1 MKLNLNK
8 GEIMWYINIKTN
20 GSVETVDE
28 FETAKE
34 ARAMRIE
41 YQMGDSTNLYY
52 LSKKCTLDWKD
63 RK

>member
-1 MKLNLNK
+1 
-8 GEIMWYINIKTN
+8 MWYINIKNN

-41 YQMGDSTNLYY
+41 YQMGDSYNLYY
-52 LSKKCTLDWKD
+52 LSKRCTKEWKD